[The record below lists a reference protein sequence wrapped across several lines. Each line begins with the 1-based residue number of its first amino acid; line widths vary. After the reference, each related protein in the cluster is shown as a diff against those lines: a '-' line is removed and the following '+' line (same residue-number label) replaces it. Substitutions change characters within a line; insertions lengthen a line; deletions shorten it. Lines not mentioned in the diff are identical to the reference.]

1 MKNLYSNKYYKIS
14 KYSFIL
20 TFIIAVC
27 TFFLHHDCF
36 ALDEN
41 HLAEGIKLYR
51 NGDYD
56 EALSEF
62 RSEVGS
68 NRRCPLAYYY
78 AAKIRIAK
86 KQFPRA
92 RQNLEA
98 AIMDSSGFHDASGL
112 LAYTLLKMGIQTE
125 AVNMWK
131 EFVLAVGTIE
141 GKTPLTAN
149 SIIFP
154 EEYHKKLRLE
164 KERKE
169 RVRLEEERKERVRL
183 EEERKERVRLEE
195 ERKER
200 VRLEEE
206 RKERVRLE
214 EERKERVRLEE
225 ERKERVRLEEEK
237 QRIDNLKNADKALA
251 LSDENA
257 ETEPITISEQPTA
270 GDNADDSM
278 PEADTPIGDLEKR
291 IRSTIR
297 TGIYI
302 IIITAIFIVLCVLF
316 IIFQIRKRKAKK
328 EELTFAGEVERFLI
342 NEENELDEEKA
353 IEEFEAKKVEILQ
366 ELQPPD
372 KLTAPVVQPV
382 IKEPSIEEITQP
394 PEDLTIPVNTIKS
407 PITEEVKALVSRLY
421 REGHTAEDI
430 ARTADL
436 TQSEVN
442 LILVVREHHTNS
454 LIEELNREEEDMLDR
469 DQLIHVIHDLST
481 EGVNNRD
488 IAKRLNI
495 SIRTSICYL
504 AISGERTRP

>member
-164 KERKE
+164 K
-169 RVRLEEERKERVRL
+169 
-183 EEERKERVRLEE
+183 
-195 ERKER
+195 
-200 VRLEEE
+200 E

-495 SIRTSICYL
+495 STSEVNL
-504 AISGERTRP
+504 ASTIIDMRKRNLKEHI